1 MASVARASARV
12 RVAPA
17 PWSGAAGRA
26 LLHLV
31 VVALCVLTI
40 FPLFWMVSTA
50 FKPEVEIFE
59 PGIRLLPE
67 APTLEN
73 FPLAFRLFPTGLWFF
88 NSLVISVAIMAGKL
102 LLSLPAAYAFA
113 HLRFRGK
120 RVLFALTIATMIVPF
135 AVTIVPA
142 YLVVAQL
149 DWINTKQGVIVPSIA
164 HTAFYIFLLRQFMLS
179 LPQEIIDAARIDGA
193 GSWAALRLIV
203 IPNIRPAIA
212 VVAVLAFLGA
222 WNQYIWPLLILND
235 LNDKTLAIAMQFFAG
250 NAEANRYW
258 GPMMATATL
267 AVLPPL
273 LIYAF
278 AQKSIISTFVT
289 SGLKG

>member
-1 MASVARASARV
+1 MASLAGAYQRIRLAPVSWGGTAV
-12 RVAPA
+12 RI
-17 PWSGAAGRA
+17 
-26 LLHLV
+26 LLHGV
-31 VVALCVLTI
+31 IVTLCVLTI

-50 FKPEVEIFE
+50 FKPEIEIFM
-59 PGIRLLPE
+59 PGIRLFPD
-67 APTLEN
+67 APTLDN
-73 FPLAFRLFPTGLWFF
+73 FPLAFRLFPTGLWFL
-88 NSLVISVAIMAGKL
+88 NSVVISVAITAGKL

-120 RVLFALTIATMIVPF
+120 QVLFALTIATMIVPF

-164 HTAFYIFLLRQFMLS
+164 YTAFYIFLLRQFMLS

-193 GSWAALRLIV
+193 GAWATLRLIV
-203 IPNIRPAIA
+203 IPNVRPAIA

-250 NAEANRYW
+250 NAEANQYW

-273 LIYAF
+273 LIYAV